1 MAKGK
6 KYLHGRKKIA
16 LGRGAE
22 NRINLPLL
30 RQVQRIVEDLQ
41 AGDRV
46 IPRDNGFQEIAWV
59 GSKTMSSLD
68 FARDP
73 KPVFVKAGFLGN
85 GLPERDMLLSPR
97 RAISTLGSNV
107 LKWCS
112 RIGPRPKASI
122 LGFIRSPASTKTPAL
137 WCADRPR
144 AKGSRRPLAVA
155 ALCCDQ
161 ALVKGLKHII
171 LAI

>member
-6 KYLHGRKKIA
+6 KYLHGRKEIA

-30 RQVQRIVEDLQ
+30 RQVQRLVEDLQ

-85 GLPERDMLLSPR
+85 GLPERDMLLSP
-97 RAISTLGSNV
+97 NHKV
-107 LKWCS
+107 LLVDVN
-112 RIGPRPKASI
+112 AE
-122 LGFIRSPASTKTPAL
+122 LLFD
-137 WCADRPR
+137 DREV
-144 AKGSRRPLAVA
+144 LVA
-155 ALCCDQ
+155 AKHLVGKAGIQQ
-161 ALVKGLKHII
+161 ADVAQTSYIHFMVERPEVVFSDR
-171 LAI
+171 A